1 MESSSTPFLPSSR
14 MALSSFALILGVFF
28 YVFGFPLVFSD
39 SAHLEWR
46 EKILKD
52 ENALRIIGTILIAL
66 AVTTLRYHFR
76 ISPDGEGVVITIA
89 WISLAK
95 GLLMAWWPRHF
106 MRMTAR
112 VEGFLFDSSTMQIF
126 TGCVTVLLGALFTF
140 LGLVL
145 A

>member
-1 MESSSTPFLPSSR
+1 MESSSTPFLPSSC

-46 EKILKD
+46 EKVLKD
-52 ENALRIIGTILIAL
+52 ENALRIVGTILVAL

-76 ISPDGEGVVITIA
+76 VTPDGEGVIIVVA
-89 WISLAK
+89 WMALAK
-95 GLLMAWWPRHF
+95 GLFIAWWPKHF
-106 MRMTAR
+106 MQITMRF
-112 VEGFLFDSSTMQIF
+112 EGFLFDSSTMQIF
-126 TGCVTVLLGALFTF
+126 TGCIMVLLGALFTF